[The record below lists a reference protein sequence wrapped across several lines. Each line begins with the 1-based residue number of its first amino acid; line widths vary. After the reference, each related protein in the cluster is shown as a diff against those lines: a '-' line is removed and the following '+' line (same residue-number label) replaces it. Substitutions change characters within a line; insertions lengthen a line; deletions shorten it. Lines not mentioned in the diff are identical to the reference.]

1 MTDASTKLTLKVNG
15 QIYSG
20 WKSVSIRQGIEQ
32 IAGTFELSITDRW
45 PDQTLQWSISPGEF
59 CEVLIGEDPVIT
71 GYVDKVSTSY
81 DAGSHT
87 ISVVGRD
94 KTGDLVDCSA
104 PSVSFSSLSFLQIA
118 SKLAEPFDIKVIDQ
132 TIEGGKGKSPRRVSN
147 LAKWS
152 TQNGESVH
160 RTLER
165 IARSEGVMLVSDSK
179 GSLLITRSGLG
190 GKCIDSLELG
200 KNILKA
206 SSEQNHSALYS
217 EITVKGQSSA
227 AGASQFDLS
236 RAQPKASVKREVNA
250 TSGSKVGRYRPLV
263 VVAESQADAAR
274 CQTRARW
281 EVSNREAK
289 ARRISVTVQGWRQSD
304 GSLWGVNKLVKLV
317 CPWMRV
323 DGQFLIASI
332 SMRLDES
339 GTTSDLELV
348 DPRAFDELA
357 EIPQPAAGPSSGK
370 FNVVGK

>member
-1 MTDASTKLTLKVNG
+1 MADTSTKLTLKVNG

-20 WKSVSIRQGIEQ
+20 WKSVSVRQGIEQ

-45 PDQTLQWSISPGEF
+45 PDQTMQWSISTGEF
-59 CEVLIGEDPVIT
+59 CEVLIGSDPVIT

-81 DAGSHT
+81 DSGSHT

-104 PSVSFSSLSFLQIA
+104 PSVSFSNLTFLQIA
-118 SKLAEPFDIKVIDQ
+118 TKLAEPFDIKVVDQ
-132 TIEGGKGKSPRRVSN
+132 TLSGKSARKVSG

-165 IARSEGVMLVSDSK
+165 IARSEGVMLISDSR
-179 GSLLITRSGLG
+179 GGLLITRSGLA
-190 GKCIDSLELG
+190 GKAADTLELG
-200 KNILKA
+200 KNILRA

-217 EITVKGQSSA
+217 EIVVKGQASA
-227 AGASQFDLS
+227 AGAGQFDLS
-236 RAQPKASVKREVNA
+236 QAQPRAIVKRAAAASPN
-250 TSGSKVGRYRPLV
+250 GSKVGRYRPLV
-263 VVAESQADAAR
+263 IVSESQADAAR
-274 CQTRARW
+274 CQVRARW

-289 ARRISVTVQGWRQSD
+289 AMRISVTVQGWRQSD
-304 GSLWGVNKLVKLV
+304 SSLWTINSIVKLV

-323 DGQFLIASI
+323 NGQFLIAGVSL
-332 SMRLDES
+332 RLDES
-339 GTTSDLELV
+339 GSTAELELV
-348 DPRAFDELA
+348 DPRAFDELP
-357 EIPQPAAGPSSGK
+357 EIPQPVSGPGSGK